1 MSSSI
6 GDGVTST
13 IKKYVPNSQVY
24 CQFLIN
30 GSYLHISLTLPGSY
44 VFISRYIYNAP
55 HWYRFFPFIRP
66 GLIFEKWPS

>member
-1 MSSSI
+1 MSSSL
-6 GDGVTST
+6 GDGVTSN

-30 GSYLHISLTLPGSY
+30 GSYLHISLTLPVSY

-55 HWYRFFPFIRP
+55 HW
-66 GLIFEKWPS
+66 